1 MNADSGAISAGRL
14 LVRAV
19 TSSSGL
25 VGTQRQEFARTLKS
39 ISIYLAQI
47 AETLRLGDSPLRLFS
62 LLRAKTI
69 TFIIVAREFVPEQT
83 AREIALY
90 LVSSAR
96 PASHANAVVAAACD
110 FETASN
116 LFKSVSELLTR

>member
-19 TSSSGL
+19 THASGAIA
-25 VGTQRQEFARTLKS
+25 TQKREFAQTLKS
-39 ISIYLAQI
+39 ISIYLAEI
-47 AETLRLGDSPLRLFS
+47 AEALRLGDSPLKLFV

-69 TFIIVAREFVPEQT
+69 TFIIVAREVVPEQT
-83 AREIALY
+83 AREIALH
-90 LVSSAR
+90 LVSSTR
-96 PASHANAVVAAACD
+96 VANQTNAALAAACD

-116 LFKSVSELLTR
+116 LFKSVSELFTL

>member
-19 TSSSGL
+19 TYASGSID
-25 VGTQRQEFARTLKS
+25 RQKREFAQTLKS
-39 ISIYLAQI
+39 ISIYLAEI
-47 AETLRLGDSPLRLFS
+47 AEALRLGDSPLKLFA

-69 TFIIVAREFVPEQT
+69 TFIIVAREIVPEQT
-83 AREIALY
+83 AREIALH
-90 LVSSAR
+90 LVSSTRLAK
-96 PASHANAVVAAACD
+96 HGNAVLAAACD

-116 LFKSVSELLTR
+116 LFKSVSELFTL

>member
-19 TSSSGL
+19 TYASGSIN
-25 VGTQRQEFARTLKS
+25 RQKREFAQTLKS
-39 ISIYLAQI
+39 ISIYLAEI
-47 AETLRLGDSPLRLFS
+47 AEALRLGDSPLKLFA

-69 TFIIVAREFVPEQT
+69 TFIIVAREVVPEQT

-90 LVSSAR
+90 LVSSTRLAK
-96 PASHANAVVAAACD
+96 HENAVLAAACD
-110 FETASN
+110 FETAAN
-116 LFKSVSELLTR
+116 LFKSVSELFVQ

>member
-39 ISIYLAQI
+39 ISLYLAQI

>member
-69 TFIIVAREFVPEQT
+69 TFIIVAREVVPEQT

-90 LVSSAR
+90 LVSSTRLAK
-96 PASHANAVVAAACD
+96 HENAVLAAACD
-110 FETASN
+110 FETAAN
-116 LFKSVSELLTR
+116 LFKSVSELFVQ

>member
-39 ISIYLAQI
+39 ISLYLAQI

-83 AREIALY
+83 AREIALH